1 MARGFP
7 GPPNTGAA
15 PTPPALRGLGACG
28 LLEAAVPSPDPA
40 APRFLSPTLQGC
52 PRSSPA
58 RVLAQ
63 GRPQEARSGEE
74 KRGGLEGGVEHNQMH
89 CMHAPVPRPAAYV
102 PHGTAWP
109 LPRAGGGLPG
119 AVWFGQEGEIKA
131 RILGS
136 DERDV
141 PRAGSRGAVEAPPPP
156 ARPGPRVLALSSCP
170 VA

>member
-15 PTPPALRGLGACG
+15 PTPPALRGPGACG

-40 APRFLSPTLQGC
+40 APRFLSPTLQG
-52 PRSSPA
+52 
-58 RVLAQ
+58 
-63 GRPQEARSGEE
+63 
-74 KRGGLEGGVEHNQMH
+74 
-89 CMHAPVPRPAAYV
+89 
-102 PHGTAWP
+102 WP
-109 LPRAGGGLPG
+109 PELPREGPGPGEATGSQIWGGKKRRAGGGSRTQPDALHARACSPLRGLRATRHGLAFATGRGGLPG
-119 AVWFGQEGEIKA
+119 AVWFGQEGELKA

-136 DERDV
+136 DEQDV

-156 ARPGPRVLALSSCP
+156 ARPGPRVLALSPCP

>member
-1 MARGFP
+1 MAHGFP

-15 PTPPALRGLGACG
+15 PTPPTLRGPGACG

-74 KRGGLEGGVEHNQMH
+74 KRGGLEGGVEHIQMH

-109 LPRAGGGLPG
+109 LPRAGGACLVLFGL
-119 AVWFGQEGEIKA
+119 AKKENE
-131 RILGS
+131 
-136 DERDV
+136 
-141 PRAGSRGAVEAPPPP
+141 
-156 ARPGPRVLALSSCP
+156 RPGF
-170 VA
+170 